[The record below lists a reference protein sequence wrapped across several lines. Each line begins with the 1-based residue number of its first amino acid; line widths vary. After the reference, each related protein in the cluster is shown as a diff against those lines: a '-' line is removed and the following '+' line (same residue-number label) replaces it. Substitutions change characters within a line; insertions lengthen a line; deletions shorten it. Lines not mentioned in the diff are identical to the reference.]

1 MRAFQR
7 LISVALLLSGWSAI
21 VGIAPCEAKTPS
33 SELRSAEKIRQICS
47 KQPLVSSV
55 VGVFAVT
62 MEGDTLA
69 CINPGLKLVPASNV
83 KLVTTGLALGLLG
96 PDFRFETRIA
106 YSGSITDGVL
116 KGDIYIVGGGDP
128 TTGANVPIVPQVT
141 NTFPSGKIALGC
153 RDTVNRG

>member
-1 MRAFQR
+1 
-7 LISVALLLSGWSAI
+7 
-21 VGIAPCEAKTPS
+21 
-33 SELRSAEKIRQICS
+33 
-47 KQPLVSSV
+47 
-55 VGVFAVT
+55 

-106 YSGSITDGVL
+106 YSGSITNGVL
-116 KGDIYIVGGGDP
+116 KGDIYIIGGGDP

-141 NTFPSGKIALGC
+141 NTFSKWKNCSRMPEYGQ
-153 RDTVNRG
+153 

>member
-21 VGIAPCEAKTPS
+21 VSIATCEAKTPS

-69 CINPGLKLVPASNV
+69 CINPGLKLGPWAIGS
-83 KLVTTGLALGLLG
+83 GLQVRDA
-96 PDFRFETRIA
+96 DSIFRLH
-106 YSGSITDGVL
+106 Y
-116 KGDIYIVGGGDP
+116 
-128 TTGANVPIVPQVT
+128 
-141 NTFPSGKIALGC
+141 
-153 RDTVNRG
+153 